1 MGCGGENMAIQV
13 VTGVVCLM
21 GSAWCSESRFPLFY
35 HALLYRDDF
44 LAQTLRD
51 LPSAGLAVQGTYV
64 LCLSYQLLGN
74 KPRYSWLT
82 AERGS

>member
-1 MGCGGENMAIQV
+1 MAIQV

-64 LCLSYQLLGN
+64 SVCPTNCLEINLGI
-74 KPRYSWLT
+74 
-82 AERGS
+82 AG